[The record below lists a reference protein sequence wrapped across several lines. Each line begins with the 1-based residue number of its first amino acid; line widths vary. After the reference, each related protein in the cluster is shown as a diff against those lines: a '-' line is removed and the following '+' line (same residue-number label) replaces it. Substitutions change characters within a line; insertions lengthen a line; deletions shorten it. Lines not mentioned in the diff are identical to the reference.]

1 MTDCIF
7 CKIVLGEIPTEI
19 IYEDD
24 SVLVFKDL
32 HPKAPVHWLIIPKVH
47 ITSLMHLEAAHQSIA
62 AKLLCIIPTLA
73 KSAHL
78 QEGFKLSINTGPRGG
93 QEIPHLH
100 LHLYGHPILF

>member
-7 CKIVLGEIPTEI
+7 CKIVSGEIPTEI
-19 IYEDD
+19 MYQDD

-32 HPKAPVHWLIIPKVH
+32 HPKAPVHWLIIPKAH
-47 ITSLMHLEAAHQSIA
+47 IPSVMHLAAQDQAIA
-62 AKLLCIIPTLA
+62 AQLLLVIPTLA

-100 LHLYGHPILF
+100 LHLYGHPVLS